1 MARRLIIGEIL
12 NLIKGI
18 GGNPSKFMG
27 TKTNINFLGKG
38 PQGTLFQG
46 SVDMN
51 ALGNISKEMVIS
63 EAETAGGYAT
73 ANKLNDLQLQRLKD
87 NLLKIEKVYNPP
99 ANITDLA
106 TGTGDLTQQGLGSLR
121 EATRRFPEET
131 HQFMGRPLKD
141 ADFAKIDQLVAE
153 GKIPPARPG
162 RTREIMDDITA
173 IEDPKSLGKGD
184 VRPTYEFID
193 PTAEKASYI
202 SRFNP
207 KNEIHIQKAEAL
219 LKDPQI
225 KGVYTEAEVK
235 NAYDFEGLYQHH
247 FDRGQVDIAML
258 LEIEGHNIAQMR
270 ASARDALLQLMKKER
285 GAPGMETGLRD
296 FVEQADFKFITEGG
310 GGRAGDPINLM
321 VKYFGKNATENLP
334 KNATKENIDK
344 FTDFIISARDSQ
356 GRGIKDPFF
365 DRESIDFSGFVD
377 DIPFAT
383 GGRVDEGGL
392 GEILQVPRTGF

>member
-121 EATRRFPEET
+121 EATED
-131 HQFMGRPLKD
+131 FM
-141 ADFAKIDQLVAE
+141 ACVSVAE
-153 GKIPPARPG
+153 K
-162 RTREIMDDITA
+162 
-173 IEDPKSLGKGD
+173 
-184 VRPTYEFID
+184 V
-193 PTAEKASYI
+193 
-202 SRFNP
+202 SR
-207 KNEIHIQKAEAL
+207 
-219 LKDPQI
+219 
-225 KGVYTEAEVK
+225 
-235 NAYDFEGLYQHH
+235 
-247 FDRGQVDIAML
+247 
-258 LEIEGHNIAQMR
+258 
-270 ASARDALLQLMKKER
+270 
-285 GAPGMETGLRD
+285 
-296 FVEQADFKFITEGG
+296 
-310 GGRAGDPINLM
+310 
-321 VKYFGKNATENLP
+321 
-334 KNATKENIDK
+334 
-344 FTDFIISARDSQ
+344 
-356 GRGIKDPFF
+356 
-365 DRESIDFSGFVD
+365 
-377 DIPFAT
+377 
-383 GGRVDEGGL
+383 
-392 GEILQVPRTGF
+392 